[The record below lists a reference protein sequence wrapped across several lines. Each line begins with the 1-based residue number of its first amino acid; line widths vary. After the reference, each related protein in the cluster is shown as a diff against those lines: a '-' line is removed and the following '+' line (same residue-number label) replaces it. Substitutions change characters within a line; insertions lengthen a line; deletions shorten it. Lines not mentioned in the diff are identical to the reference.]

1 MIINDLQFSV
11 ELEDILEELVNQLR
25 ANGSSLIQKRVNGP
39 THIQICCPYH
49 ANGME
54 RRPSAGIRKKDGVFH
69 CFACGEIHSLQEVI
83 SYCSSPKSG
92 LVSIIK
98 TKPNNGTFI
107 NIDPEISNITNTITL
122 KVAMIKKRISSFT
135 PSF

>member
-1 MIINDLQFSV
+1 MIIDDLQFSV

-25 ANGSSLIQKRVNGP
+25 ANGSNLIQKRVNGP

-83 SYCSSPKSG
+83 SHCFGRYDD
-92 LVSIIK
+92 IF
-98 TKPNNGTFI
+98 GTFGWQW
-107 NIDPEISNITNTITL
+107 
-122 KVAMIKKRISSFT
+122 
-135 PSF
+135 